1 MITFFLKNSIIHIKY
16 QEEIVFPIFNWDYP
30 VRPFRLTPMYI
41 PTERNVTYTYV
52 PRLYNMYQ
60 IRSGGTLRFVF
71 YLLPPLQDGGTMER
85 WTMEWKNDLTT
96 AGTEKRFGDRRNDGW
111 RTPQ

>member
-52 PRLYNMYQ
+52 PRLYNLYQ

-71 YLLPPLQDGGTMER
+71 YLLLPLQDGG
-85 WTMEWKNDLTT
+85 KSHD
-96 AGTEKRFGDRRNDGW
+96 GTEKRFDDRRNGKTVW
-111 RTPQ
+111 RPPE